1 MTHPPRN
8 GYETLQE
15 VARRAPAELS
25 IWNCGTAALH
35 ALLASVSV
43 RYLRE
48 VQKGSPGAR
57 DREDGKP
64 GGETRDWANMT
75 AHLVE
80 WAFLYCDSSISGE
93 PTLQQID
100 EALDLAQNWS
110 VIEIG
115 LEGGKAGRVR
125 VEQKGK
131 ELLIEPIAN
140 PSIEVLDM
148 LLEEIDT
155 RNVDENT
162 VGPSLEP
169 AYEFFRSQQGR
180 RGVYRN
186 LPTWI
191 GGLYIQHM
199 KNYVSNRAWE
209 MPLDTDLG
217 GLTLRE
223 AIPLMGTIKGMS
235 FLQLTLFRGEPN
247 LETAYLAMR
256 PETLTR
262 WLRRYNPK
270 SAVIDKFIDLLTYR
284 GPGGKTPFSA
294 PIIPWGD
301 QLVMPFALLAD
312 GLEERM
318 ILRAAASNPSASG
331 KLGTSLG
338 RLGNKWAS
346 RLGEIPGVKVATE
359 VKVLAYNRRKIG
371 DLDIVALDPDRKSGL
386 IVEAKWPIDAR
397 VLADA
402 WKQESAIDKGREQ
415 IERLKGE
422 ISDGAIVKLPQGW
435 PQFSDVEW
443 TWIVGTARYL
453 DPRRSS
459 DGPPVTCLRLVEQ
472 LLPATSVHDLLQKL
486 TNFPY
491 PQEGREFTLSWKRV
505 VVGGITVKARMI
517 ELLATTPRVPTDRRR
532 SRGWT

>member
-1 MTHPPRN
+1 MTHPPLN
-8 GYETLQE
+8 GYKKLQE
-15 VARRAPAELS
+15 IAENAPAGLS
-25 IWNCGTAALH
+25 VWNSGTTALH

-48 VQKGSPGAR
+48 VHKGSPSAR
-57 DREDGKP
+57 NSEDGEP

-75 AHLVE
+75 AQLIE
-80 WAFLYCDSSISGE
+80 WAFRYCDSSISNE
-93 PTLQQID
+93 PTLEQVD
-100 EALDLAQNWS
+100 EALDLAQNWG
-110 VIEIG
+110 VIDIG

-131 ELLIEPIAN
+131 EILIDPIAN

-155 RNVDENT
+155 KNVDENLA
-162 VGPSLEP
+162 GPSLEP
-169 AYEFFRSQQGR
+169 AYEYFSAQQGR
-180 RGVYRN
+180 RNVHKN
-186 LPTWI
+186 LPPWI

-199 KNYVSNRAWE
+199 KNYVSNKPWE

-223 AIPLMGTIKGMS
+223 AIPLMGTLKGMS

-262 WLRRYNPK
+262 WLKRYNPK
-270 SAVIDKFIDLLTYR
+270 SSVIDKFIDLFTYR

-294 PIIPWGD
+294 PIIPWDG

-318 ILRAAASNPSASG
+318 IIRAAASNPSSSG
-331 KLGTSLG
+331 KLGMSLG

-359 VKVLAYNRRKIG
+359 VKVLAQNRRKIG
-371 DLDIVALDPDRKSGL
+371 DLDIAALDPDGKSGL

-402 WKQESAIDKGREQ
+402 WKQEAAIDKGREQ
-415 IERLKGE
+415 IERLKAE

-453 DPRRSS
+453 DPRRYS
-459 DGPPVTCLRLVEQ
+459 DGPSVTCLRLIEQ
-472 LLPATSVHDLLQKL
+472 LLPATSVNELLQRLK
-486 TNFPY
+486 NFPY
-491 PQEGREFTLSWKRV
+491 PREGTEFSLSWKRV
-505 VVGGITVKARMI
+505 VVGGVTVKARMI